1 MITTR
6 SAPRPAAALLA
17 VITVA
22 ATATACSSGGE
33 KAGGDRSTQP
43 AVEQSAVPE
52 AGKAEEKDATI
63 GLVLPIDAYD
73 VSADQIVRTGQALNL
88 LNKQCLSRF
97 GLQQEQVPASTVV
110 EGSPHTRRYG
120 TPASLD
126 IAQKY
131 GFHMSQGDP
140 RAFTSDRMV
149 RQPTAVVEVLRG
161 MKDGS
166 GEPVTTYN
174 GMKVPE
180 GGCAKESQRTLASGA
195 DTRAGHAETAAAI
208 KTRSFETAK
217 RDPRVTAAEKQWAG
231 CMAAK
236 GYSAY
241 KSPFDAIGDPKWS
254 APKATPEEIETAV
267 ASWTCGKESN
277 IVGTWVTVETA
288 YQQTQITQNAEKL
301 KQEQKTLEA
310 EAKRLDDII
319 TAAGAQ

>member
-6 SAPRPAAALLA
+6 SAPRLAAALLA
-17 VITVA
+17 VL
-22 ATATACSSGGE
+22 TATACSSGGE
-33 KAGGDRSTQP
+33 KAGSDRATQP
-43 AVEQSAVPE
+43 AGEQSGVPE
-52 AGKAEEKDATI
+52 DGKVEARDATI

-73 VSADQIVRTGQALNL
+73 VSDDQIVRTGQALNL
-88 LNKQCLSRF
+88 LNKRCLSRF
-97 GLQQEQVPASTVV
+97 GLQQKQLPASTVV
-110 EGSPHTRRYG
+110 QGSAHIRRYG

-131 GFHMSQGDP
+131 GFHMPQGDP
-140 RAFTSDRMV
+140 RAFTSDQMV

-161 MKDGS
+161 MKEGS
-166 GEPVTTYN
+166 GEPLTTYN

-180 GGCAKESQRTLASGA
+180 GGCAKESQRNLANGGEA
-195 DTRAGHAETAAAI
+195 RAGHAETAAAI
-208 KTRSFETAK
+208 KARSFETAK
-217 RDPRVTAAEKQWAG
+217 KDPRVTAAEKQWAG

-241 KSPFDAIGDPKWS
+241 KGPFDAIGDPKWS
-254 APKATPEEIETAV
+254 APKATPDEIETAV

-288 YQQTQITQNAEKL
+288 YQQTQIAQNTEKL
-301 KQEQKTLEA
+301 KEEQKTLES

-319 TAAGAQ
+319 TAAEAQ